1 MSDRVIENKEVT
13 WKVLDIPV
21 YGTITAPADDEAH
34 SAVIF
39 VAGIGAAFLSRHDKL
54 CKDGKAPVAQKAA
67 ALEPTLYLCH
77 DGQIVT
83 K

>member
-1 MSDRVIENKEVT
+1 MNRINLRDRRMV
-13 WKVLDIPV
+13 VLGLI
-21 YGTITAPADDEAH
+21 AL

-39 VAGIGAAFLSRHDKL
+39 VAGIGAAYLSRNDKI
-54 CKDGKAPVAQKAA
+54 CKDGKPPIRQQAA

-77 DGQIVT
+77 NGQVVT

>member
-1 MSDRVIENKEVT
+1 MTRINLRNRRAVILGLV
-13 WKVLDIPV
+13 VFSV
-21 YGTITAPADDEAH
+21 
-34 SAVIF
+34 VIF

-77 DGQIVT
+77 NGQIVT